1 MRGSTS
7 RLPALSCPLV
17 GFRAWKTSAWWLG
30 YHPLTPAGAFSVDT
44 WDGLHSRVGAVCVD
58 TCFTSRTTDLTL
70 FPSAHIAASSSASP
84 PSSQASRRRGPREP
98 RELGANACGGR
109 ARQQQEHNVAA
120 PTPPRAAPRESMRT
134 VCTSL
139 APGGAVAALHAGRC
153 RGSARRERQWRAS
166 RHRLWARRSL
176 TSAVPHG
183 ASSSAPPLA

>member
-7 RLPALSCPLV
+7 RLPALYCPLMV
-17 GFRAWKTSAWWLG
+17 SARGKLLRG
-30 YHPLTPAGAFSVDT
+30 GLVITPSRPQELSLWIHGTAYT
-44 WDGLHSRVGAVCVD
+44 RVGAVCVD
-58 TCFTSRTTDLTL
+58 ACFTSRTTDLTL